1 MSHELLLPGQPLP
14 LAQGAGVRAEE
25 GAFEYADYVVSS
37 CMGYPEISAGRARV
51 RSIKPPLVIP
61 RAESTVRFRRTQLTQ
76 VLGRV
81 TRVNPRQATVSILV
95 VDGLPCGGTL
105 ATGAGARGNHEAGEG
120 IDGTDS
126 QGIIRAQDVRVTD
139 KDGVVMSECFR
150 PGDIVRATVISL
162 GDARSY
168 YLSTAR
174 EPEPAPFTLYRG
186 RPEGWV
192 AALPLAGRTD
202 HVLVYDGRTTP
213 PETAQAL
220 LRAASGCENGDG
232 GVCDAELRRGRR
244 RAPWQRNVVAVGAAA
259 GAVAVETEDDIGR
272 VAEQQFGMVGRGR
285 GAKRGDGGVDAVLG
299 QRRQDAGVGGSHRL
313 DKLGEAGGG
322 LGGRA
327 HWRPP

>member
-105 ATGAGARGNHEAGEG
+105 ATGAGARGNHAAGEG
-120 IDGTDS
+120 IDGTDF

-174 EPEPAPFTLYRG
+174 DHLGVVHATSSSAAQSGLGWAP
-186 RPEGWV
+186 
-192 AALPLAGRTD
+192 
-202 HVLVYDGRTTP
+202 
-213 PETAQAL
+213 
-220 LRAASGCENGDG
+220 
-232 GVCDAELRRGRR
+232 
-244 RAPWQRNVVAVGAAA
+244 
-259 GAVAVETEDDIGR
+259 
-272 VAEQQFGMVGRGR
+272 
-285 GAKRGDGGVDAVLG
+285 
-299 QRRQDAGVGGSHRL
+299 
-313 DKLGEAGGG
+313 
-322 LGGRA
+322 GGRA
-327 HWRPP
+327 MRPVSWKEMADPDTGIVEPRKCAKPDWL